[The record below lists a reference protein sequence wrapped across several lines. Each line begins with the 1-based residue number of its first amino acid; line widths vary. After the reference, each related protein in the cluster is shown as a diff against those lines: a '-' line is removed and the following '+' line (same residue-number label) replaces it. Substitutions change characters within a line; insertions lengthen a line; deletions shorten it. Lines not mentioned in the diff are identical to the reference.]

1 MNESIDK
8 EISLL
13 AQSLAG
19 LLINQGKTVAVA
31 ESCTGGWLAKI
42 LTDLSG
48 SSTWFLGGVVSY
60 SNDAKRNVLHVKKAC
75 LEQFGAVSQE
85 VAEQMADGVN
95 KAFNSSISVSIT
107 GIAGPSGGTVDKP
120 VGLVWFA
127 VKTPKGDVV
136 SMTKTYTGSRQQVR
150 QQALLTALELLIDN
164 LEK

>member
-1 MNESIDK
+1 
-8 EISLL
+8 
-13 AQSLAG
+13 
-19 LLINQGKTVAVA
+19 
-31 ESCTGGWLAKI
+31 
-42 LTDLSG
+42 
-48 SSTWFLGGVVSY
+48 
-60 SNDAKRNVLHVKKAC
+60 
-75 LEQFGAVSQE
+75 
-85 VAEQMADGVN
+85 MADGVN